1 MNTTTHASTDDVWAW
16 LADVEDPEIP
26 VLSVLDLGIV
36 RDVRWS
42 GEGDDPECIVTIT
55 PTYSG
60 CPATEVIA
68 QSIRDTLLAHGV
80 TRMRLT
86 TQIAPAW
93 TTDWLSDAGRRKLR
107 EYGIAPP
114 TEQAISI
121 SAIGRGPRPNSE
133 ARRGPRPNFEAR
145 RGPRPNVEAG
155 RGLPGPSAQ
164 IAASVACPRCGSAHT
179 ERTSQFGSTPCK
191 ALYRCL
197 DCLEPFDYFKCH

>member
-42 GEGDDPECIVTIT
+42 GEGDDPECVVTIT

-121 SAIGRGPRPNSE
+121 SAIGRGPRPN
-133 ARRGPRPNFEAR
+133 F
-145 RGPRPNVEAG
+145 EAG
-155 RGLPGPSAQ
+155 RGLPGTSAQ
-164 IAASVACPRCGSAHT
+164 IAASVACPRCGSDHT

>member
-1 MNTTTHASTDDVWAW
+1 MNTTTHATTDDVWAW

-42 GEGDDPECIVTIT
+42 GEGGNPECIVTIT

-68 QSIRDTLLAHGV
+68 QSIRDTLVAHGV
-80 TRMRLT
+80 THMRLA
-86 TQIAPAW
+86 TQISPAW
-93 TTDWLSDAGRRKLR
+93 TTDWLTDAGRRKLR

-121 SAIGRGPRPNSE
+121 SAIGRGPRP
-133 ARRGPRPNFEAR
+133 
-145 RGPRPNVEAG
+145 
-155 RGLPGPSAQ
+155 SAP
-164 IAASVACPRCGSAHT
+164 IAPSVACPRCASEHT
-179 ERTSQFGSTPCK
+179 VQTSQFGSTPCK
-191 ALYRCL
+191 ALWRCL